1 MLEIACILYIKSAP
15 ISCEIVI
22 FYRHIDNWTIIQT
35 FCLWAARPNL
45 LSLHKWAFGPL
56 NCFFFVENGSLML
69 VTAKER
75 PIIAKSYR
83 SIPFQTISLRGIIRL
98 GHGQNGIFGIGLNGK
113 EMKDSKC
120 VLDFSFIYI
129 CNTYL
134 FDFSLKKE
142 KTSLFDLSF
151 SWVKIIFKLFHK
163 D

>member
-1 MLEIACILYIKSAP
+1 MAYMLEIARVLYIKSAP

-75 PIIAKSYR
+75 PIIAKSYW
-83 SIPFQTISLRGIIRL
+83 SIPFQTISLRGLIRQ
-98 GHGQNGIFGIGLNGK
+98 GHGQNWNFWDWFKWEGNERFKMCSGLF
-113 EMKDSKC
+113 
-120 VLDFSFIYI
+120 VYI
-129 CNTYL
+129 
-134 FDFSLKKE
+134 
-142 KTSLFDLSF
+142 
-151 SWVKIIFKLFHK
+151 HM
-163 D
+163 